1 MNEQKIKEELIA
13 AGATEEM
20 LQKIDFEKFEEI
32 FDNAGSIDELC
43 RNMKTA
49 FPAFDEAGFR
59 QSVQEQ
65 ATESEKIEDLS
76 DESLESVAGGSVS
89 SWLDRNKDWLIP
101 LGLMATIGV
110 TYLVKKKLD
119 YRSGRKWAAKKQKQN
134 LKTFDTKNGDVLI

>member
-13 AGATEEM
+13 AGATEDM

-32 FDNAGSIDELC
+32 FDNAGSIDEFC

-49 FPAFDEAGFR
+49 FPDFDEAGFR

-65 ATESEKIEDLS
+65 AAESEKIEALS
-76 DESLESVAGGSVS
+76 DESLEAVAGGSVS

>member
-13 AGATEEM
+13 AGATEDMFE
-20 LQKIDFEKFEEI
+20 KIDFAKFEEI

-49 FPAFDEAGFR
+49 FPDFDEAGFR

-65 ATESEKIEDLS
+65 AAESEKIEALS
-76 DESLESVAGGSVS
+76 DESLEAVAGGSVS

>member
-13 AGATEEM
+13 AGATEDMFE
-20 LQKIDFEKFEEI
+20 KIDFAKFEEI

-49 FPAFDEAGFR
+49 FPDFDEAGFR

-65 ATESEKIEDLS
+65 AAESEKIEDLS
-76 DESLESVAGGSVS
+76 DESLEAVAGGSVS

>member
-20 LQKIDFEKFEEI
+20 LQKIAFKKFEEI
-32 FDNAGSIDELC
+32 FDNAGNIDELC

-49 FPAFDEAGFR
+49 FPDFDEAGFR

-65 ATESEKIEDLS
+65 AAESEKIEDLS
-76 DESLESVAGGSVS
+76 DESLAAVAGGSVS

-119 YRSGRKWAAKKQKQN
+119 AKSDAEWANEKQKQKYN
-134 LKTFDTKNGDVLI
+134 LIDPSKEKLI

>member
-49 FPAFDEAGFR
+49 FPDFDEAGFR

-65 ATESEKIEDLS
+65 AAESEKIEDLS
-76 DESLESVAGGSVS
+76 DESLEAVAGGSVS

>member
-13 AGATEEM
+13 AGATEDMFE
-20 LQKIDFEKFEEI
+20 KIDFAKFGEI

-49 FPAFDEAGFR
+49 YPDFDEAGFR
-59 QSVQEQ
+59 LSVQEQ
-65 ATESEKIEDLS
+65 AAESEKIEDLS
-76 DESLESVAGGSVS
+76 DESLEAVAGGSVS

-110 TYLVKKKLD
+110 TYFVKKKLD
-119 YRSGRKWAAKKQKQN
+119 TRSDRKWAAKKQKQN